1 MKNDGGPYRDHDL
14 GEALRELEV
23 PEHREAFFAD
33 LETRLTAQR
42 RRPLLR
48 PLAVAVAAGMALLLF
63 VTVGRPH
70 LRGGPSVARAAAVRS
85 QVLKTLAEARTIR
98 GELVYS
104 SFDVRTGKTTTR
116 SQTFAADSRGD
127 LRLTDVGGPSDLA
140 YDAARRVER
149 AVTTSAS
156 IGAGRFFAERVGVAP
171 GLPDHGP
178 SSFIL
183 GRELGAV
190 VRALAAARSPQ
201 VAEATYR
208 GRAAWRLDTPLE
220 PNTIFADADR
230 LQITVDRETGF
241 PVHVLATLRGAFRSE
256 LRVDKLVVDEALPP
270 DAFTVNLPAGA
281 DVLRTD
287 EGFAHVSRD
296 EAATIVGY
304 QPLVPADVPDGFGLT
319 SIAVAKEAAPTG
331 PGESNPPS
339 RDVVSIAYRRGL
351 DQFVVTTRR
360 QGARDW
366 ADPFAVEGI
375 RLAAEHV
382 GVAGASW
389 KLVVDSRTVPHV
401 WGVRNGL
408 VVTVSG
414 DLTRAELVA
423 VARSLH

>member
-1 MKNDGGPYRDHDL
+1 MKNDSAHYRDHKL
-14 GEALRELEV
+14 GAALRELEV

-33 LETRLTAQR
+33 LETRLTARR
-42 RRPLLR
+42 RRPLRR
-48 PLAVAVAAGMALLLF
+48 PLAVAAAAGVALLLF
-63 VTVGRPH
+63 VTVGWPH
-70 LRGGPSVARAAAVRS
+70 LRSGPGVASAAAVRAE
-85 QVLKTLAEARTIR
+85 VLKTLAGARTIR
-98 GELVYS
+98 GDLVYS
-104 SFDVRTGKTTTR
+104 SFDLRTGKTTTR

-127 LRLTDVGGPSDLA
+127 LRVTDVGGPSDLA
-140 YDAARRVER
+140 YDAARGVER

-171 GLPDHGP
+171 GPPDHGP

-183 GRELGAV
+183 GRALGSV

-201 VAEATYR
+201 VAEASYR

-230 LQITVDRETGF
+230 LQVTVDRATGF

-256 LRVDKLVVDEALPP
+256 LRVDQLVVDEALPP
-270 DAFTVNLPAGA
+270 DTFTVDFPTGA

-296 EAATIVGY
+296 EAAAAVGY
-304 QPLVPADVPDGFGLT
+304 RPLGPADVPEGFGLT
-319 SIAVAKEAAPTG
+319 TIAVAKEAAPTG

-360 QGARDW
+360 RGSETW
-366 ADPFAVEGI
+366 SDPFAIEGI
-375 RLAAEHV
+375 RLAPEHV
-382 GVAGASW
+382 DVAGARW
-389 KLVVDSRTVPHV
+389 DLVVNSRTVPHV

-414 DLTRAELVA
+414 DLTRAELLA
-423 VARSLH
+423 VGRSLH